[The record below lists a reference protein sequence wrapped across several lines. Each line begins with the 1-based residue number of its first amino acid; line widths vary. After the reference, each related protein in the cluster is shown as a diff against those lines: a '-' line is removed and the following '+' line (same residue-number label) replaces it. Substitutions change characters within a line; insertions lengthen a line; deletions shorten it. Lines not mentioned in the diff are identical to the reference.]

1 MLANLKSA
9 IDLKLS
15 DETFVR
21 RIGLVENFLG
31 NVVESNGPDVYLG
44 EICEIHSNI
53 SFNSVK
59 AEVVGFKNGRVQLIP
74 FGNIQGIQVG
84 SEVVAKNQMLKVPV
98 GIDMLGKIIDPFGNS
113 LKKNVSINNNEY
125 HQLHNVSQ
133 NPLIRPKIS
142 KKLSTGVHVID
153 SMLPIGKGQKVGI
166 FAGSGVG
173 KSTLLGTLAKNMS
186 CDVNVIAL
194 IGERGREVLE
204 FVNDILGEEGLKKSV
219 LVVAK
224 SDDSALARAHA
235 AFTATTIAEYFADT
249 LGKDVLLMMD
259 SLTRY
264 AMAQREIGL
273 SVGEPPTS
281 RGYTPSVFT
290 TLPKLIERAG
300 TFESGGSI
308 TGIYTVL
315 VEGDDL
321 NDPISDYARAT
332 LDGHFVLSRQMS
344 NNGIYPSLDLLN
356 SKSRLITNLHS
367 VEQRQIVNKVLS
379 IYSEY
384 NEYKDMISIGA
395 YKKGENIQLDKT
407 IYRYNLLVELF
418 KQDLSDSNNAID
430 IFVEL
435 NKIINSY
442 ES

>member
-1 MLANLKSA
+1 MLAKLKSS
-9 IDLKLS
+9 IELRLK
-15 DETFVR
+15 DEPFIR
-21 RIGLVENFLG
+21 RIGLVEQFLG
-31 NVVESNGPDVYLG
+31 NIVESNGPDVFLG
-44 EICEIHSNI
+44 EICNIHSNK
-53 SFNSVK
+53 SFVSVK

-74 FGNIQGIQVG
+74 FGNIRGIKVG
-84 SEVVAKNQMLKVPV
+84 SEVVATNQLLKVPV
-98 GIDMLGKIIDPFGNS
+98 GIEMLGKIIDPFGVSLNRNVAVNNS
-113 LKKNVSINNNEY
+113 EY
-125 HQLHNVSQ
+125 LPLHTLSE
-133 NPLIRPKIS
+133 NPLIRPKITQ
-142 KKLSTGVHVID
+142 KISTGMNVID
-153 SMLPIGKGQKVGI
+153 SMLPIGKGQKIGI

-173 KSTLLGTLAKNMS
+173 KSTLLGMLAKNMS

-204 FVNDILGEEGLKKSV
+204 FVDDILGEDGLKKSV

-235 AFTATTIAEYFADT
+235 AFTATTIAEYFADI

-290 TLPKLIERAG
+290 TLPKLVERAG

-332 LDGHFVLSRQMS
+332 LDGHYVLSRKMS
-344 NNGIYPSLDLLN
+344 NNGIYPSIDLLN
-356 SKSRLITNLHS
+356 SKSRLINVLH
-367 VEQRQIVNKVLS
+367 NKNEIEIINKTLS
-379 IYSEY
+379 IYSKYE
-384 NEYKDMISIGA
+384 EYKDMISIGA
-395 YKKGENIQLDKT
+395 YKQGSNPELDEIIRK
-407 IYRYNLLVELF
+407 YKLLVRF
-418 KQDLSDSNNAID
+418 FTQHYIDDNNSFDVID
-430 IFVEL
+430 EL
-435 NKIINSY
+435 NKIVA
-442 ES
+442 

>member
-9 IDLKLS
+9 IELKLQ
-15 DETFVR
+15 DELFIR
-21 RIGLVENFLG
+21 RIGLVEQFLG
-31 NVVESNGPDVYLG
+31 NIVESNGPDVYLG

-53 SFNSVK
+53 SFNTVK

-74 FGNIQGIQVG
+74 FGNIRGIQVG

-98 GIDMLGKIIDPFGNS
+98 GMNMLGQVIDPFGNS
-113 LKKNVSINNNEY
+113 LSHGVAINNTHY
-125 HQLHNVSQ
+125 LPLHNESE
-133 NPLIRPKIS
+133 NPLIRPKIT
-142 KKLSTGVHVID
+142 KKLATGLNVID

-173 KSTLLGTLAKNMS
+173 KSTLLGMLAKNMS

-204 FVNDILGEEGLKKSV
+204 FVDDILGEEGLKKSV

-224 SDDSALARAHA
+224 SDDSALARTHA
-235 AFTATTIAEYFADT
+235 AFTATSIAEYFADT

-332 LDGHFVLSRQMS
+332 LDGHYVLSRKLS
-344 NNGIYPSLDLLN
+344 NNGIYPSIDLLN
-356 SKSRLITNLHS
+356 SKSRLINNLHNDT
-367 VEQRQIVNKVLS
+367 ECDLVNKVLA

-384 NEYKDMISIGA
+384 DEYRDMISIGA
-395 YKKGENIQLDKT
+395 YKKGDNQQLDVT
-407 IYRYNLLVELF
+407 IIKYNLLVDFF
-418 KQDLSDSNNAID
+418 KQINVDAADSINVFAKLK
-430 IFVEL
+430 E
-435 NKIINSY
+435 IIN
-442 ES
+442 